1 LLIEPTFN
9 FMYVYSTMTGDLK
22 RKTAALREQHV
33 LDAAIRVFRRDGY
46 RGATIRSIAREAGV
60 SDGTIYNV
68 FENKEA
74 LLLAALESLL
84 GAGLGSGLGAA
95 TPQGHPAMVA
105 GFEELFL
112 AHWKAIDPQA
122 LDMVRILWAEALHD
136 PALAARYRD
145 AVMAPAITGFA
156 AIAPVAAAHESEPAP
171 DPHTTARAAMA
182 MFVGLLLLKAL
193 GDPVLEAPGEE
204 VAAAAARLLKRGL
217 QSSEQ
222 HA

>member
-1 LLIEPTFN
+1 
-9 FMYVYSTMTGDLK
+9 MTGDLK

-84 GAGLGSGLGAA
+84 GVGLGERSGAGALPGHPPRVAGL
-95 TPQGHPAMVA
+95 
-105 GFEELFL
+105 EELFL
-112 AHWKAIDPQA
+112 TRWKAIDPQA

-156 AIAPVAAAHESEPAP
+156 AIAPVAAAHESEPAT
-171 DPHTTARAAMA
+171 DPHMMARAATA

-193 GDPVLEAPGEE
+193 GDPVLEASGVE
-204 VAAAAARLLKRGL
+204 VAAVAARLLKRGL
-217 QSSEQ
+217 QPSEQ